1 VTDTGEETEMNI
13 FDCAISME
21 EDARAYYKKIADVST
36 IPEIKNLLTLLAEAE
51 QEHRDIL
58 ASMKESLAPQKAEFS
73 VLKDAACVF
82 RPLLGKRDLME
93 ELKDDPDAYR
103 HIVIREEEDV
113 RFYEDLAAKAQDGES
128 RQILLLIAAEERK
141 HLSIVENIYSFVE
154 SPRNYL
160 AWGEFSNIKEY

>member
-1 VTDTGEETEMNI
+1 MNI

-21 EDARAYYKKIADVST
+21 EDACAYYKKLAAAST
-36 IPEIKNLLTLLAEAE
+36 IPEIRNLLSILAAAE
-51 QEHRDIL
+51 REHRDAL
-58 ASMKESLAPQKAEFS
+58 AGMKESLAPQKAELS
-73 VLKDAACVF
+73 VLNDAACVF

-103 HIVIREEEDV
+103 HIVRREEEDV
-113 RFYEDLAAKAQDGES
+113 RFYEDLAAKAQDRES
-128 RQILLLIAAEERK
+128 RELLLMIADEERK

-154 SPRNYL
+154 SPKSYL